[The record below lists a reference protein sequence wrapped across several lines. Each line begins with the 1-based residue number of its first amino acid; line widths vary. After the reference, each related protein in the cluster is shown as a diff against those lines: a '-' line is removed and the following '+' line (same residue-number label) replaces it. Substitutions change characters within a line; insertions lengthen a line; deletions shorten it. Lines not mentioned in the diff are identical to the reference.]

1 MSDESRTLGK
11 SAHADRKTKLTVAAW
26 PRLLDIHL
34 SAVYGSVGEST
45 VRDWIADGLLKPVA
59 MPGSI
64 LRDKRGCIVAHGRN
78 RRIAKVLIDRADL
91 DSLIDS
97 CKRGEL

>member
-1 MSDESRTLGK
+1 MSESAIRPPKESRMTL
-11 SAHADRKTKLTVAAW
+11 AAW

-34 SAVYGSVGEST
+34 SAFYGSISEST
-45 VRDWIADGLLKPVA
+45 VRDWIADGLLKPVP
-59 MPGSI
+59 MPGST
-64 LRDKRGCIVAHGRN
+64 LRDKRGCIISHSKN

-91 DSLIDS
+91 DALIDS